1 MIEKKRRR
9 RSRRTCAD
17 RLRRDLAER
26 QRQRRGG
33 DPAGKVAL
41 QLLGLLSG
49 TLALLPPLP
58 TLSFPSGGTSR
69 KAVSS
74 PPGEPLRNQFYDDED
89 RGPTA
94 YAMERGLE
102 PVYYRTSSRAAPSW
116 SRLVKDLRRRSTGE
130 RARVLIE
137 HRVPAGAVDWLRSR
151 IELEDWRS
159 LLLLGLDGRGADEIA
174 AAALVEAARWEAE
187 RSKPAPE
194 PELESAATPE
204 GGDPGDDPNLDTD
217 TNTKEPKP

>member
-1 MIEKKRRR
+1 MTEKKRR
-9 RSRRTCAD
+9 RRTCAD

-49 TLALLPPLP
+49 TLALLPPTP
-58 TLSFPSGGTSR
+58 RFSFSPGRPHSAPR

-74 PPGEPLRNQFYDDED
+74 PPGEAARSQFYEDDED

-102 PVYYRTSSRAAPSW
+102 PTYYRTSSRAAPSW
-116 SRLVKDLRRRSTGE
+116 SRLVKDLSRRSTSE
-130 RARVLIE
+130 RARALIE
-137 HRVPAGAVDWLRSR
+137 HRVPAGAVEWLRSR

-174 AAALVEAARWEAE
+174 TAALVEAARWEAE
-187 RSKPAPE
+187 RLKPAPE
-194 PELESAATPE
+194 PEPEPPPTPE
-204 GGDPGDDPNLDTD
+204 TEDSDDPE
-217 TNTKEPKP
+217 TKGPKP